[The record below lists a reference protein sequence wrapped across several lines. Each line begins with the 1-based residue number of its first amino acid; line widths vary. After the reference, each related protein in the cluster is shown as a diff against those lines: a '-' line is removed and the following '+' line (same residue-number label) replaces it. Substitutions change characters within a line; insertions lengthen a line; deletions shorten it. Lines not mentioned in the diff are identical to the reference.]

1 MTEDVV
7 SLLSV
12 LKAAEKDLGAGQS
25 AAPRTWATGFE
36 PLDAYLG
43 GGIRAGE
50 LCLLGGPQGLGK
62 TTFALQLARNVAR
75 SGGSCAVLSYEHDAT
90 TLLERLVALEA
101 GELFGVDGIP
111 LRRVREALEGVSQSS
126 GSLEDRLGLIPGG
139 AEAVSEVRT
148 YADRL

>member
-43 GGIRAGE
+43 GGVRAGE
-50 LCLLGGPQGLGK
+50 LVLLGGPQGLGK
-62 TTFALQLARNVAR
+62 TTFALQLLRHVVVE
-75 SGGSCAVLSYEHDAT
+75 GGRGLLFSFEHDDQ
-90 TLLERLVALEA
+90 TLLERFLAMGAAEHA
-101 GELFGVDGIP
+101 GQEGPP
-111 LRRVREALEGVSQSS
+111 LRIIRQAMQ
-126 GSLEDRLGLIPGG
+126 LEDRSSKLEARLAGTPGG
-139 AEAVSEVRT
+139 AEALAEVKSWG
-148 YADRL
+148 DR